1 MIKKS
6 KKRSK
11 NLTPEIIEQCLSI
24 LDGWQGVSLT
34 WPLFIAE
41 IELRTYLSYTRQ
53 ALYKHERIAMAFDA
67 TKRRIKES
75 PDTSSRSIS
84 RHQQTI
90 EKLKNENSR
99 LREENN
105 YLLEE
110 YCQLVHSTS
119 SSFIFHG
126 AKGLSPKSNESSG
139 KKNTLK
145 RVKFKTE

>member
-1 MIKKS
+1 
-6 KKRSK
+6 
-11 NLTPEIIEQCLSI
+11 
-24 LDGWQGVSLT
+24 
-34 WPLFIAE
+34 
-41 IELRTYLSYTRQ
+41 
-53 ALYKHERIAMAFDA
+53 MAFDA

-126 AKGLSPKSNESSG
+126 GKGLSPKSNESSG